1 MNQEVVLFCMCM
13 VLLLQ
18 QEADQTGPVPAQV
31 AEEQEADNCEAIA
44 RRRGGADQTWPRR
57 QSLQQ
62 GKTP

>member
-1 MNQEVVLFCMCM
+1 MCM

-44 RRRGGADQTWPRR
+44 RRRGGTDQTWPRR